1 MARCYNKVMKRL
13 HDISLIRTG
22 YNFRSIANTAKQP
35 VFLVS
40 AKDLNSNFTDLDEI
54 EIPNSYGNFLQEGDI
69 LVKSRGANYEA
80 KVFHK
85 PRTTDQPHIAVNT
98 LIIISLTD
106 KSYKP
111 SYVAQIINLEE
122 TQQLLRSL
130 SSGRTVPILSPSSL
144 SSLQCPEASL
154 EKQEQ
159 FETITKIIDE
169 YQSTV
174 AQYQKAADNLTK
186 ALKTKLMKGVI

>member
-1 MARCYNKVMKRL
+1 MKRL

-40 AKDLNSNFTDLDEI
+40 AKDLKTNFTDLDEI
-54 EIPNSYGNFLQEGDI
+54 EIPNSYSNFLQEGDI

-85 PRTTDQPHIAVNT
+85 PRTTDQPYIAANT

-106 KSYKP
+106 KSFRP
-111 SYVAQIINLEE
+111 SYIAQIINSEE

-130 SSGRTVPILSPSSL
+130 SSGHTVPILSPSSL
-144 SSLQCPEASL
+144 SSLRCPEASL

-174 AQYQKAADNLTK
+174 AQYQKATDNLTK

>member
-1 MARCYNKVMKRL
+1 MKRL

-22 YNFRSIANTAKQP
+22 YNFRSIANTAKQS

-85 PRTTDQPHIAVNT
+85 PRTTDQPYIAANT

-106 KSYKP
+106 KSFRP
-111 SYVAQIINLEE
+111 SYIAQIINSEE
-122 TQQLLRSL
+122 IQQLLRSL
-130 SSGRTVPILSPSSL
+130 SSGHTVPILSPSSL
-144 SSLQCPEASL
+144 GSLRCPGASP

-174 AQYQKAADNLTK
+174 AQYQKATDNLTK
-186 ALKTKLMKGVI
+186 ALKTKLMKGVL

>member
-1 MARCYNKVMKRL
+1 MKRL

-85 PRTTDQPHIAVNT
+85 PRTTDQPYIAANT

-111 SYVAQIINLEE
+111 SYVAQIIILEE

-144 SSLQCPEASL
+144 GSLRCPEASP

-159 FETITKIIDE
+159 FETITKTIDE

-174 AQYQKAADNLTK
+174 AQYQKATDNLTK
-186 ALKTKLMKGVI
+186 VLKTKLVKGVI

>member
-1 MARCYNKVMKRL
+1 MKRL
-13 HDISLIRTG
+13 QDISQIRTG

-85 PRTTDQPHIAVNT
+85 SKTSNQPCIAANT

-106 KSYKP
+106 KNYKP
-111 SYVAQIINLEE
+111 SYVAQIINSEE
-122 TQQLLRSL
+122 TQQFLRSL

-144 SSLQCPEASL
+144 GSLRCPEASP

-159 FETITKIIDE
+159 FETVARIIDD
-169 YQSTV
+169 YQSTL
-174 AQYQKAADNLTK
+174 AQYQKATDNLAK
-186 ALKTKLMKGVI
+186 ALKTKLMKGVL

>member
-1 MARCYNKVMKRL
+1 MKRL

-22 YNFRSIANTAKQP
+22 YNFRSIANTARQL

-54 EIPNSYGNFLQEGDI
+54 KIPSSYGNFLQDGDI

-85 PRTTDQPHIAVNT
+85 PKSTDQPYVAANT
-98 LIIISLTD
+98 LIIISTTD
-106 KSYKP
+106 KNYKP
-111 SYVAQIINLEE
+111 SYIAQIINSDE

-130 SSGRTVPILSPSSL
+130 SSGHTVPILSPSSL
-144 SSLQCPEASL
+144 GSLQCPEISL

-159 FETITKIIDE
+159 FETIAKIIDD

-174 AQYQKAADNLTK
+174 AQYQKAADNLIK